1 MKGKKLSF
9 PFICF
14 FESGLFNGLRPIQ
27 IKKIAP
33 INFADLVKRATPRA
47 GLRLA
52 AAQSGKPRICRLQP
66 ECGRRNVKLRQGL
79 GGEAND
85 GGFMETAGL

>member
-52 AAQSGKPRICRLQP
+52 AAQSGKSRLP
-66 ECGRRNVKLRQGL
+66 
-79 GGEAND
+79 
-85 GGFMETAGL
+85 